1 MKGQRQN
8 NYLVTENPQYALSNV
23 ENYRQ
28 FIHNSCHEILT
39 KFVSIITEYMKF
51 ISEKI
56 TMKNKHYYNFIFER
70 GVNMIIHVFTITL
83 YYTKNLD
90 LAFYHSQKAYYL
102 YIEFIE
108 QISDDNIT
116 FLQLSSKDAVTFVYK
131 KTIYE
136 INNDHRRNMTELTN
150 DEKQLL
156 EQLDIYIATYK
167 NIIHFCIFHH
177 DFKIDNKTEY
187 ILSCSNKI
195 LLVNNEFIV
204 NKIKKN
210 YLECIYL
217 FINLLANKQMNTH
230 SFFQIINE
238 FIKQIQTQS
247 KKKMM
252 SDKQIRHNIY
262 LYLNETNETNDA
274 NEANICQLIFNE

>member
-167 NIIHFCIFHH
+167 NIIHFCIFHD
-177 DFKIDNKTEY
+177 DFKIGNKTEY

-217 FINLLANKQMNTH
+217 FTNLLANKQMNAH
-230 SFFQIINE
+230 SFFKIINE

-262 LYLNETNETNDA
+262 LYLNETNETNEPI
-274 NEANICQLIFNE
+274 EANICQLIFNE